1 MICVSEAFTQM
12 VACSVDNLLGG
23 GGETISPNTTRFIDI
38 DSARASCDRKTTP
51 LEASCDIPVA
61 RASCDRKTTP
71 LEPLATVK
79 RLRGRRFP

>member
-23 GGETISPNTTRFIDI
+23 GGGTISPNTTRFIDI

-51 LEASCDIPVA
+51 LEASCDINTG
-61 RASCDRKTTP
+61 RKS
-71 LEPLATVK
+71 L
-79 RLRGRRFP
+79 LRP